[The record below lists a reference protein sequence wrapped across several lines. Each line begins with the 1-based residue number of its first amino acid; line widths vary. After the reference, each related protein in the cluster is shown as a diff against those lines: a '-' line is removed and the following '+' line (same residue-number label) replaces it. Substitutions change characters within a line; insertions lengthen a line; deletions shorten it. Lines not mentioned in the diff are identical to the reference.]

1 MVRTILFLAI
11 LALLLSCK
19 NNNKGSQD
27 STKTGKSVDE
37 EISNTVDNPESD
49 EYSFLSEYP
58 TKALPF
64 VDSTNF
70 NNITKSKQL
79 TDQQKG
85 LLRLDKILGENYS
98 DIVQSLQIN
107 YRVNLSDNFST
118 IIMSYELGEH
128 ELLSKVINYD
138 AHFKPIA
145 WETIAYDEIAEGL
158 VRKQSKIYKD
168 SIIVSRINYFDE
180 VPDTT
185 FTRFKI
191 GKNGFIVNVDE

>member
-1 MVRTILFLAI
+1 MVRTIFFLAV
-11 LALLLSCK
+11 LAVLFSCK
-19 NNNKGSQD
+19 DSSKESQD
-27 STKTGKSVDE
+27 SSKKDKSANKNVNSVTDD
-37 EISNTVDNPESD
+37 SVND

-58 TKALPF
+58 NKALPF

-70 NNITKSKQL
+70 NNINKAKQL
-79 TDQQKG
+79 TEQQKD
-85 LLRLDKILGENYS
+85 LLRLDKILGESYS

-128 ELLSKVINYD
+128 ELLSKIINYD
-138 AHFKPIA
+138 VHFMPIA
-145 WETIAYDEIAEGL
+145 WQEIAYDEIAEGL

-180 VPDTT
+180 IPDTT
-185 FTRFKI
+185 FTKFKI
-191 GKNGFIVNVDE
+191 EQNGSIVNYE